1 VPAVV
6 GVLVLLLGG
15 GGLVVVVVAGD
26 GEALGMKMEKWPRD
40 LAVRLSMRR

>member
-1 VPAVV
+1 VPAVL
-6 GVLVLLLGG
+6 GVLLLLLGG
-15 GGLVVVVVAGD
+15 GGL